1 MVKTVV
7 CYSRSGKTLR
17 AAEELAKELGAKLIE
32 IKEENPKK
40 GFFGFM
46 RCGMYATFKWPSK
59 ILPLELPAEKP
70 ALTVICGPIWAG
82 KISAPIRAFLLKNKD
97 KLGDVAYILT
107 RGDQKNEYLGAMDE
121 MDSILGKRRKGG
133 LSLAADLPSTAVA
146 SRVKS
151 FSDSLR

>member
-1 MVKTVV
+1 MSKTVV

-17 AAEELAKELGAKLIE
+17 AADELAKELGAKLIE
-32 IKEENPKK
+32 VKEAEPRD

-59 ILPLELPAEKP
+59 ILPLEMPAEKP
-70 ALTVICGPIWAG
+70 SLTVICGPIWAG
-82 KISAPIRAFLLKNKD
+82 KMSAPIRAFLLKNKER
-97 KLGDVAYILT
+97 LGDVAYILT

-121 MDSILGKRRKGG
+121 MDSMLGKKRKGG
-133 LSLAADLPSTAVA
+133 LSLAADLPPATVT

-151 FSDSLR
+151 FADSLR

>member
-17 AAEELAKELGAKLIE
+17 AAEELAKGLGARLIE
-32 IKEENPKK
+32 IKEANPKK

-46 RCGMYATFKWPSK
+46 ECGMYATFRWPSK
-59 ILPLELPAEKP
+59 ILPLDLPGEKP
-70 ALTVICGPIWAG
+70 SLTVICGPIWAG
-82 KISAPIRAFLLKNKD
+82 KMSAPVRAFLLKNKD
-97 KLGDVAYILT
+97 KIDDVAYILT
-107 RGDQKNEYLGAMDE
+107 RGDQKNDYLGAMDE

-133 LSLAADLPSTAVA
+133 LSLAADLPPTAVA

>member
-1 MVKTVV
+1 MLKTVV

-17 AAEELAKELGAKLIE
+17 AADELAKGLGARLIE
-32 IKEENPKK
+32 IKEADPRE

-59 ILPLELPAEKP
+59 ILPLEMPEEKP
-70 ALTVICGPIWAG
+70 SLTVICGPIWAG
-82 KISAPIRAFLLKNKD
+82 KMSAPVRAFLLKNKG

-107 RGDQKNEYLGAMDE
+107 RGDQKNEYLSAMDE

-133 LSLAADLPSTAVA
+133 LSLAADLPESTVA
-146 SRVKS
+146 SRVKA
-151 FSDSLR
+151 FSESLK